1 MNTLKRRQAQATP
14 VRAGLA
20 AAPDAR
26 VVEAAVAPR
35 SPALALQRAARYRA
49 AAAQKATAKSPARA
63 APATRAVQAAP
74 AARTHSTPQPGHAL
88 VDADLN
94 DCLHTYEQRVRG
106 RFAAVLDVLRTLS
119 SCQHERDFA
128 AQAQTLALQKL
139 GFELPTD
146 WLANAWVAGVDMA
159 ALHAH
164 CLFQTVAQSV
174 QQAGFDQSCWRAR
187 MPIGPQQ
194 WRDWGYHTLDF
205 SPCADGRLQAL
216 LPFILRTTPAPHVW
230 VKAYAG
236 ALFDVEHDVADW
248 TQRELERLTG
258 AIEGGAQLDYLKV
271 AVYHYSSSAPC
282 EQGCAAHG
290 SLDEQAVQ
298 AAIERLVALQMAVDN
313 TFGLGAAP
321 QVLLIGVD
329 TDCDAI
335 RIHLPDASGQIH
347 RTRFLDSATL
357 YRSSFGMPAAAAQ
370 QAVQQALQRHVTEL
384 GGLAAKGNEAGLL
397 ALVQA
402 WLIANFSQIEYVNR
416 HHAGRYAVIGHDEA
430 FVCAGEAVPLLHL
443 RNQFYFAHLDTVEE
457 GAADLDVGARIFQ
470 GLNVQRG
477 LALPVLVHFTYNA
490 RVPGARERAVQRGLR
505 VAQAIRARFSDLAE
519 RGLLH
524 CRVAVSERQ
533 AGSVLEWAEH
543 AVSAAAH

>member
-1 MNTLKRRQAQATP
+1 MNTLKRRQALTAPVHGGQA
-14 VRAGLA
+14 LA
-20 AAPDAR
+20 AAPLGG
-26 VVEAAVAPR
+26 AAPPR
-35 SPALALQRAARYRA
+35 RPASALALQRAARHSA
-49 AAAQKATAKSPARA
+49 ASASKTPARA
-63 APATRAVQAAP
+63 ARAVLAP
-74 AARTHSTPQPGHAL
+74 AASSPPTSPAHQAPGHAL

-128 AQAQTLALQKL
+128 AQAQALALQKL
-139 GFELPTD
+139 GFELPAD

-216 LPFILRTTPAPHVW
+216 LPFILRTTPAAHVW

-282 EQGCAAHG
+282 DQGCAAHG

-321 QVLLIGVD
+321 QVLLLGVD

-335 RIHLPDASGQIH
+335 RIHLPDARGQIH
-347 RTRFLDSATL
+347 PARYLDSAAL
-357 YRSSFGMPAAAAQ
+357 YRRTQGMSAAEAQ
-370 QAVQQALQRHVTEL
+370 QAVAQALQGYVAEL
-384 GGLAAKGNEAGLL
+384 GGLAAKGNEAGMVAL
-397 ALVQA
+397 AQA

-505 VAQAIRARFSDLAE
+505 VAQAIRVRFADLAE

-543 AVSAAAH
+543 AVLAAAH

>member
-1 MNTLKRRQAQATP
+1 MAARGRAGSRPSAAAGTAAHQAQ
-14 VRAGLA
+14 
-20 AAPDAR
+20 
-26 VVEAAVAPR
+26 
-35 SPALALQRAARYRA
+35 
-49 AAAQKATAKSPARA
+49 
-63 APATRAVQAAP
+63 
-74 AARTHSTPQPGHAL
+74 QPGHAL
-88 VDADLN
+88 VDAVLN
-94 DCLHTYEQRVRG
+94 DCLLTYEHRVRG
-106 RFAAVLDVLRTLS
+106 RFAALLDVLRTLS

-139 GFELPTD
+139 GFELPAD
-146 WLANAWVAGVDMA
+146 WLTNAWVAGVDMA

-194 WRDWGYHTLDF
+194 LRDWGYHTVDF

-216 LPFILRTTPAPHVW
+216 LPFVLRTTPAPFVW

-258 AIEGGAQLDYLKV
+258 AIEGGQHLDYLKV

-290 SLDEQAVQ
+290 SQDEQAIR
-298 AAIERLVALQMAVDN
+298 AAIERLYALQMAVDN
-313 TFGLGAAP
+313 TFGQGAAP

-335 RIHLPDASGQIH
+335 RIHLPDANGQVH
-347 RTRFLDSATL
+347 PARFLDSAAL
-357 YRSSFGMPAAAAQ
+357 YRSTHGLTAAQAQ
-370 QAVQQALQRHVTEL
+370 QALEQALQRYLAEL
-384 GGLAAKGNEAGLL
+384 GTEPGTEQRHPTAKGHSAGMVAL
-397 ALVQA
+397 AQA

-416 HHAGRYAVIGHDEA
+416 NHAGRYAVIGHDEA

-457 GAADLDVGARIFQ
+457 GAADLDVGASIFQ
-470 GLNVQRG
+470 GLNLQRG
-477 LALPVLVHFTYNA
+477 LALPVLVHFTYNE

-505 VAQAIRARFSDLAE
+505 VAQAIRERFAELSE

-533 AGSVLEWAEH
+533 SGAPLQWAEH
-543 AVSAAAH
+543 DVAAPAH